1 VGPIMSLG
9 TRPGHCACPCQNS
22 LTTARALIRKLL
34 RGARGR
40 RTEFHAH
47 EALLSQREAPAGR
60 PFCLELESLR
70 TCLAPEVLSLDTG
83 QHPSGQRH
91 PCCRGSCRS
100 LADGKKRFWAAPA
113 AWPPS
118 GSSAPPRNPA
128 RCRGRAP
135 TSGTWKRQARGS
147 ARAKHSM
154 EIVSCPAPSKCNR
167 HALHPRIICMF
178 LETARRGSAT
188 REAGRRAG
196 RGRAIT
202 SSVVLRIAK
211 AVSTLR
217 QKYLFTLSHW

>member
-9 TRPGHCACPCQNS
+9 TRPGHCACPCLNS

-60 PFCLELESLR
+60 PLCLELVSLR
-70 TCLAPEVLSLDTG
+70 TCLGPEVLSLGTG
-83 QHPSGQRH
+83 QHPSGQR
-91 PCCRGSCRS
+91 P
-100 LADGKKRFWAAPA
+100 LLPWVLQVL
-113 AWPPS
+113 
-118 GSSAPPRNPA
+118 
-128 RCRGRAP
+128 GRWEKAFFGLHLLHGRHRVLLHLREIRRVAVVAHQRLEP
-135 TSGTWKRQARGS
+135 GKRQARGS

-167 HALHPRIICMF
+167 HALHPRIIWMF
-178 LETARRGSAT
+178 LDTARRGSAT

-217 QKYLFTLSHW
+217 EKYLFTLSHW